1 MTDQIKPDQ
10 IKPDDSATNEPAVT
24 PGAKSGEPTFGWN
37 DYAERMNGRF
47 AMVGF
52 MVLLALEWFTQQ
64 DFFTWLGL
72 R

>member
-1 MTDQIKPDQ
+1 MTAEIKPDE
-10 IKPDDSATNEPAVT
+10 IKPEEPLVT
-24 PGAKSGEPTFGWN
+24 PGAEPGQPAFGWN

-52 MVLLALEWFTQQ
+52 IVLLALEWFTQQ